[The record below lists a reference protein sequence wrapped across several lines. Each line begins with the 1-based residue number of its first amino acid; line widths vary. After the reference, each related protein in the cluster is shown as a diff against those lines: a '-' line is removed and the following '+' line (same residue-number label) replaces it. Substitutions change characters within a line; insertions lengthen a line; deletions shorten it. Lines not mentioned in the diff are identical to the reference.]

1 MIPMRAISDVLAH
14 LFHPRLSNNHRPR
27 IIHPEGFL
35 LLFLIAAVLSI
46 SIRVILPGFSQ
57 KGGVLGYSSS
67 ITQQKVVEKTNEER
81 RKMGLSDLTFN
92 EVLSQAAEDKARDMF
107 QAQYWSHYSP
117 NGKSPWDFMKEEKY
131 VYSVAGENLARDF
144 LETDDM
150 MRAWMNSPTHRENII
165 NPRYHDIGIA
175 VVNGQLNGVETT
187 LVVQMFGTQ
196 LNGSVA
202 SAQLSQAGER
212 IEIEE
217 VPIPRQ
223 GGILDDTFVPDT
235 EAVQADSTKP
245 ILAISM
251 QSLSL
256 NPESPLLSPL
266 RVLKAVFLAI
276 IILVLSVLVYDFVIA
291 ENRQTVRFVGKN
303 FGHIALFLAIFFL
316 VLLFKGGVVL

>member
-1 MIPMRAISDVLAH
+1 M
-14 LFHPRLSNNHRPR
+14 
-27 IIHPEGFL
+27 
-35 LLFLIAAVLSI
+35 
-46 SIRVILPGFSQ
+46 PGFSQ
-57 KGGVLGYSSS
+57 KGGVLGYSST
-67 ITQQKVVEKTNEER
+67 ITQQKVAEKTNEER
-81 RKMGLSDLTFN
+81 RKLGLSELTVN
-92 EVLSQAAEDKARDMF
+92 EVLAKAAEDKARDMF

-117 NGKSPWDFMKEEKY
+117 SGKSPWDFMKAEKY

-150 MRAWMNSPTHRENII
+150 MKAWMNSPTHRENIV

-175 VVNGQLNGVETT
+175 VVNGRLNGVETT

-202 SAQLSQAGER
+202 SAQLGQAGER

-217 VPIPRQ
+217 VPIPQ
-223 GGILDDTFVPDT
+223 QAGILKETFVPDSGEVSPDT
-235 EAVQADSTKP
+235 TKP
-245 ILAISM
+245 ILALSL
-251 QSLSL
+251 QSLTL
-256 NPESPLLSPL
+256 NPQSPLLSPL
-266 RVLKAVFLAI
+266 RVLKAIFLAI